1 MREQLI
7 QAGLWEATNP
17 NNPALSVTAAW
28 QLLARSGATWRYRGQ
43 TAGGEYEY
51 LIYDPES
58 GAALATGVGAT
69 AARAI
74 CSAALAA
81 HSRNN

>member
-1 MREQLI
+1 MREQLVR
-7 QAGLWEATNP
+7 AGLWDASNP

-28 QLLARSGATWRYRGQ
+28 QLLARAGVAWRYRGQ
-43 TAGGEYEY
+43 TSGGDYEY
-51 LIYDPES
+51 LVYDPET
-58 GAALATGVGAT
+58 GTQLATGKGKT

-81 HSRNN
+81 QSQQV